1 MTYPPLRPN
10 PIEFNADNQTTHG
23 FRAFFLFGDGR
34 GNSDHAL
41 DGAVYAD
48 GEHLIGTAEAATYVV
63 FTTAD
68 LRRLADQ
75 IDAVVAGTHP
85 NIKPMNRAKHTREST
100 QAHD

>member
-1 MTYPPLRPN
+1 MTYPLLRPN
-10 PIEFNADNQTTHG
+10 PIEFIADTQTAPG
-23 FRAFFLFGDGR
+23 LRAFFLFGDGR
-34 GNSDHAL
+34 GSSDHML
-41 DGAVYAD
+41 DGAVYDD
-48 GEHLIGTAEAATYVV
+48 GEHLIGAAEPATYVV

>member
-1 MTYPPLRPN
+1 MTYSPLRPN
-10 PIEFNADNQTTHG
+10 PIEFIADTQVAPEL
-23 FRAFFLFGDGR
+23 RAFFLFGDGQ
-34 GNSDHAL
+34 GNSDHML
-41 DGAVYAD
+41 DGAVYDD
-48 GEHLIGTAEAATYVV
+48 GEHLIGAAEAATYVV
-63 FTTAD
+63 FTTED

>member
-1 MTYPPLRPN
+1 MTDRPLIPN
-10 PIEFNADNQTTHG
+10 PIEFIADTQKPAG
-23 FRAFFLFGDGR
+23 LRAFFLFGDGR
-34 GNSDHAL
+34 GNSDHTL
-41 DGAVYAD
+41 DGAVYDD
-48 GEHLIGTAEAATYVV
+48 GEHLIGAAEAATYVV
-63 FTTAD
+63 FTTED